1 MRTQIFFASTLYGAA
16 TLAAAIDAGC
26 FSPDLRHG
34 GPQADNRLLL
44 VSNNAGNPETTPALD
59 TMPGF
64 ERLRGR
70 FDRVL
75 SWNEAIHPFHPGG
88 WSPRGDDVP
97 MWERYLRLLWGLGD
111 DDVELVVES
120 IQVEPALAV
129 ARLFPDAPI
138 EVYADGLMSYGP
150 TRNKLDPLVG
160 SRVRRLLHLDLLP
173 GLEPLLLTEFGVP
186 SEVVPTGAFKSVL
199 AELARDVPPSV
210 ASAPRGGA
218 LLLGQYMSALEIL
231 TAEEEERLHV
241 RMLRGAAKL
250 GHRSVVFK
258 PHPVAPPRFSRA
270 LEKEAGELGVELRVL
285 NTPVLA
291 EVLYEQMRPE
301 LVVGCFS
308 TALLTAASFYGLHA
322 ARTGTGLL
330 LERIAPYQNSNRVPV
345 TLVDALLPDVDEEAA
360 GAETA
365 GPGTAAKRTAGTE
378 KTADAEGTANTE
390 GTAGAG
396 EADVRAAS
404 AGSGETASGSRPR
417 HAPGGIPDAAE
428 TERRLA
434 ALLRTVGFCMQPEIL
449 PELRGDAE
457 RYLSTRLDSRT
468 RRYFKRR
475 RLTALALPGG
485 VPRQFAFL
493 RRRPMVR
500 RAARRVRAVKRAA
513 LG

>member
-16 TLAAAIDAGC
+16 TLAAAIDAGS
-26 FSPDLRHG
+26 F
-34 GPQADNRLLL
+34 QNADNRLLL
-44 VSNNAGNPETTPALD
+44 VSNNASNPETTSALD

-75 SWNEAIHPFHPGG
+75 SWNEAICPFHPGG
-88 WSPRGDDVP
+88 WSPRSDDVP

-111 DDVELVVES
+111 DDVSLVVES

-129 ARLFPDAPI
+129 ARLFPDSPI

-173 GLEPLLLTEFGVP
+173 GLEPLLLREFEVP
-186 SEVVPTGAFKSVL
+186 SELVPTGAFTSVL
-199 AELARDVPPSV
+199 AELAQDVPPSV
-210 ASAPRGGA
+210 ASVGRGGA
-218 LLLGQYMSALEIL
+218 LLLGQYMSALGIL
-231 TAEEEERLHV
+231 TAEEEEQLHV
-241 RMLRGAAKL
+241 RMLRGAAQL

-291 EVLYEQMRPE
+291 EVLYEQMRPH

-308 TALLTAASFYGLHA
+308 TALLTAASFYGLRV

-330 LERIAPYQNSNRVPV
+330 LERLAPYQNSNRVPV
-345 TLVDALLPDVDEEAA
+345 TLVDALLPDVDEESV
-360 GAETA
+360 G
-365 GPGTAAKRTAGTE
+365 AGTGSE
-378 KTADAEGTANTE
+378 
-390 GTAGAG
+390 
-396 EADVRAAS
+396 
-404 AGSGETASGSRPR
+404 AGSSSWRLPE
-417 HAPGGIPDAAE
+417 APQI
-428 TERRLA
+428 ERQLTG
-434 ALLRTVGFCMQPEIL
+434 LLRTVGFCMQPEIL
-449 PELRGDAE
+449 PGLRGEAE
-457 RYLSTRLDSRT
+457 RYLSANPNSRT

-485 VPRQFAFL
+485 MTGRQLAFL
-493 RRRPMVR
+493 RRRPAVR
-500 RAARRVRAVKRAA
+500 RAARRVRALKRAA
-513 LG
+513 RG

>member
-26 FSPDLRHG
+26 FRG
-34 GPQADNRLLL
+34 ADNRLLL

-88 WSPRGDDVP
+88 WSPRTDDVP

-129 ARLFPDAPI
+129 ARLFPDSPI

-186 SEVVPTGAFKSVL
+186 GEIVPTGAFKSVL

-210 ASAPRGGA
+210 TSAPRGSA

-231 TAEEEERLHV
+231 TAEEEERLHL
-241 RMLRGAAKL
+241 RMLRGAARL
-250 GHRSVVFK
+250 GHRNVVFK

-291 EVLYEQMRPE
+291 EVLYEQMRPK

-345 TLVDALLPDVDEEAA
+345 TLVDALLPDVDEEAS
-360 GAETA
+360 
-365 GPGTAAKRTAGTE
+365 
-378 KTADAEGTANTE
+378 
-390 GTAGAG
+390 GAG
-396 EADVRAAS
+396 EADGRTDS
-404 AGSGETASGSRPR
+404 AGSGEAVSGSRSGGD
-417 HAPGGIPDAAE
+417 AGGVGGGIPDAAE

-457 RYLSTRLDSRT
+457 RFLSTRLDSRT